1 MTKQFYKHK
10 LLLDENFPVRS
21 SFPTLNK
28 RFDVKHIAIDLH
40 LVGLSD
46 SEVYKL
52 ARKENRLLIT
62 FNTKDFV
69 KLVKKDKDTG
79 VIGVSANLPLEQI
92 DKKLTAL
99 LTKASSK
106 TLRGKLTTLTG
117 ESEIPW

>member
-1 MTKQFYKHK
+1 MTKRFYKHK

-28 RFDVKHIAIDLH
+28 LFNVKHIAMDLH
-40 LVGLSD
+40 LVSLSD
-46 SEVYKL
+46 PEVYEL

-69 KLVKKDKDTG
+69 KLAEKGEDTG
-79 VIGVSANLPLEQI
+79 VIGVSANLLPDQI

-99 LTKASSK
+99 LTKAGPK
-106 TLRGKLTTLTG
+106 TLAGKLTTLTG
-117 ESEIPW
+117 ETEIL